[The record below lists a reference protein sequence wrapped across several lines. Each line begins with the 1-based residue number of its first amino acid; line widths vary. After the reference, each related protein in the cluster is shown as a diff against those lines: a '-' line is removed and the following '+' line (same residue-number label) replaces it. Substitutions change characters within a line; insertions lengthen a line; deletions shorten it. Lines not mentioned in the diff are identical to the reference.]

1 MNPPSSPASGP
12 RLTLRRADG
21 FPALRRFTRLYRID
35 RLRPTRKRRFDA
47 LQAAIERAGDRFV
60 KVNISRRTVDQ
71 NGRGWHRSAG
81 QAEDR
86 AFLDRP

>member
-12 RLTLRRADG
+12 RLTLCRADG